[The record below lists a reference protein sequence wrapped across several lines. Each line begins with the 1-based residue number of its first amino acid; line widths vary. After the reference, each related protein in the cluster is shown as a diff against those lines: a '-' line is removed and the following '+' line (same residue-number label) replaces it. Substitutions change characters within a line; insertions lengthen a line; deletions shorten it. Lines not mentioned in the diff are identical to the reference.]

1 MPACLS
7 RSRLRLPQGSHARHV
22 ARIVAPSI
30 EHLLVELLRQQ
41 QLPTLRLLLTPG
53 GGDGGDGGGAGGG
66 GDGDGGG
73 GCGDGGGG
81 LRLGNCEGGGG
92 DGGGGEDG
100 CASGGL
106 KGGGRKG
113 GNGTG

>member
-41 QLPTLRLLLTPG
+41 HLSAASPSHPV
-53 GGDGGDGGGAGGG
+53 GGDGDGDGDGGG

-73 GCGDGGGG
+73 G
-81 LRLGNCEGGGG
+81 GG
-92 DGGGGEDG
+92 DKVRGYPLEL
-100 CASGGL
+100 SGALGI
-106 KGGGRKG
+106 RKKCVG
-113 GNGTG
+113 

>member
-41 QLPTLRLLLTPG
+41 HLSAASPSHPV
-53 GGDGGDGGGAGGG
+53 GGDGDGDGGG

-73 GCGDGGGG
+73 GGGDGGGG

>member
-41 QLPTLRLLLTPG
+41 HLPTAPPSHSRWAVAAATATAPAVAATATAVAVAATAEEGSGSGIVREAGVTAVAARMVALLVG
-53 GGDGGDGGGAGGG
+53 
-66 GDGDGGG
+66 
-73 GCGDGGGG
+73 
-81 LRLGNCEGGGG
+81 
-92 DGGGGEDG
+92 
-100 CASGGL
+100 
-106 KGGGRKG
+106 
-113 GNGTG
+113 

>member
-7 RSRLRLPQGSHARHV
+7 RSRLRQPQGSHARHV

-41 QLPTLRLLLTPG
+41 HLPALRLLLPV
-53 GGDGGDGGGAGGG
+53 GGDGDSDGGG

-73 GCGDGGGG
+73 G
-81 LRLGNCEGGGG
+81 LRL
-92 DGGGGEDG
+92 EDI
-100 CASGGL
+100 ARTS
-106 KGGGRKG
+106 
-113 GNGTG
+113 

>member
-41 QLPTLRLLLTPG
+41 HLSALRLLLILWAAKATATAVAVAATAEEG
-53 GGDGGDGGGAGGG
+53 SGSGIVREAGVTAVAARVVALLVG
-66 GDGDGGG
+66 
-73 GCGDGGGG
+73 
-81 LRLGNCEGGGG
+81 
-92 DGGGGEDG
+92 
-100 CASGGL
+100 
-106 KGGGRKG
+106 
-113 GNGTG
+113 

>member
-7 RSRLRLPQGSHARHV
+7 RSRLRLPSQGSHARHV

-41 QLPTLRLLLTPG
+41 HLSAASPSHPV
-53 GGDGGDGGGAGGG
+53 GGDGDGDGGG

-73 GCGDGGGG
+73 G
-81 LRLGNCEGGGG
+81 GG
-92 DGGGGEDG
+92 DGGGGSD
-100 CASGGL
+100 SGIVREAEVTAVAATVVARLVG
-106 KGGGRKG
+106 
-113 GNGTG
+113 